1 MRNSSASSRDRL
13 MSATALRVG
22 AILTLC
28 SAMGAAMHLGGAPDG
43 MVRSLPLVMMTISF
57 WAFGVLPEALT
68 GLVFLLGA
76 VTLAG
81 FAPSVVFSGFATTAF
96 WLIFAGT
103 ILSAAATR
111 TGLSHWLAARFVADR
126 FEAVGYGARV
136 ATVVLFAS
144 ALALILP
151 STLARVAIL
160 MPLVIAL
167 SDLVGYRD
175 GGRARTGLVLAAA
188 IGTYIVPITFLPANL
203 PNIVLAGSLEALYGV
218 SPTFGSYMLLHFPV
232 IGLVKGVALVGL
244 ITLLFAESREME
256 ETGTREVPQPLSGAA
271 FRLMIVLA
279 VTLGF
284 WSLDALHAISPAWIG
299 LAAAVLC
306 MMPFMRVIDVK
317 AVPFDTVFPALL
329 YIAAVLSLGAVLT
342 ESGAGAELSRRLVD
356 ALPLAQ
362 ASDFGRL
369 ALLALMATITAIF
382 TTMPVAPAITTP
394 FFAEIA
400 ASTGWSIEAVGMS
413 QVLGYATPLFPYQ
426 LPPVMLAVV
435 MTGIA
440 MSDATRVLLWLA
452 AVTTPVTLIAA
463 HQWWQ
468 VLGWY

>member
-1 MRNSSASSRDRL
+1 MSDTPDR
-13 MSATALRVG
+13 TADRRLNAAAVKAG
-22 AILTLC
+22 AIVSICAAL
-28 SAMGAAMHLGGAPDG
+28 GVAMHLGGAPDV
-43 MVRSLPLVMMTISF
+43 MARSLPLVVMAIGF

-68 GLVFLLGA
+68 GLVFLLGS

-81 FAPSVVFSGFATTAF
+81 LAPPVVFSGFATTAF

-111 TGLSHWLAARFVADR
+111 TGLSQWLAARFVADR

-136 ATVVLFAS
+136 GTVVLFAS

-151 STLARVAIL
+151 STLARVAIM

-218 SPTFGSYMLLHFPV
+218 APTFGSYLALHFPV
-232 IGLVKGVALVGL
+232 IGLVKGVALVAV
-244 ITLLFAESREME
+244 ITVLFGKGRE
-256 ETGTREVPQPLSGAA
+256 TDTVGTHEAPRPLSGAG
-271 FRLMIVLA
+271 FRLLIVLA

-284 WSLDALHAISPAWIG
+284 WSLDFLHSISPAWIG
-299 LAAAVLC
+299 LAAALMC
-306 MMPFMRVIDVK
+306 MMPFMRIIDIK
-317 AVPFDTVFPALL
+317 SVPFDTAFPALL

-342 ESGAGAELSRRLVD
+342 ESGAGAALSRGLVD

-362 ASDFGRL
+362 SGDFGRL
-369 ALLALMATITAIF
+369 VLLALMAAVTAVV
-382 TTMPVAPAITTP
+382 TTMPVAPAMTAP

-400 ASTGWSIEAVGMS
+400 STTGWSIEAVGMS
-413 QVLGYATPLFPYQ
+413 QVLGYATPLLPYQ
-426 LPPVMLAVV
+426 LPPVMLAVA

-440 MSDATRVLLWLA
+440 MRDAARVLLWLA
-452 AVTTPVTLIAA
+452 AVTTPVTLVAA
-463 HQWWQ
+463 HVWWQ
-468 VLGWY
+468 ALGWY